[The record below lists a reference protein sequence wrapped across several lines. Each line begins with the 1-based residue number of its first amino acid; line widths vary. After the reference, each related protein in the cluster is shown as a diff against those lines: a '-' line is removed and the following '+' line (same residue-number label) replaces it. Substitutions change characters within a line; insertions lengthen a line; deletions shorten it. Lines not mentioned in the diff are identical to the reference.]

1 MDIIAA
7 LHYIQENIGQ
17 FGGDASN
24 VTLVGHGSGANCVH
38 LLSLSPMAIN
48 LFHRIALMSGSAM
61 NYNAVAAN
69 SEMYARHLTRAMHC
83 SGGPANTATSP
94 NGKQGR
100 MANVATQTQMT
111 SSPNEILDCLRQKSV
126 DELLRVELKGKREAP
141 FSYWLFYWLSDTLRN
156 SPLIAFCSFL
166 LYPLSTIYSPL
177 STLHFL
183 SSLSLTV
190 PQHLCAFG
198 PVQDNIV
205 ITLDPSVLVD
215 SFNLVISSIPG
226 LNTGSENSL
235 LHHMLVNPMF
245 AFVDQSTFYAS
256 DSNAPGSSGDKNA
269 GNHTDASYN
278 SLAANLAGL
287 QHLQAYDT
295 LFGFTRVESPFIFS
309 AYEEKFGIDVSRR
322 DRILRTLVRNL
333 FDYHQQVILLTLIN
347 EYTDWSKPIEHPLN
361 LLDSLIDI
369 LSDALVVSP
378 LIKAADFNVKLT
390 QLSALLS
397 GNSRRHHH
405 QTFASAFVNDSY
417 SSAGYLNQ
425 ITSQLLNG
433 LLNSGLSQPSGAH
446 SRTRNF
452 FYVFNY
458 QSENSGYPQ
467 RIGCQS
473 GEELPY
479 LFGAPLAELYYPAS
493 NEKSPGQSGQK
504 RFSYFHLNYTKAELS
519 LSEAVITYWS
529 NFVKFG

>member
-1 MDIIAA
+1 M
-7 LHYIQENIGQ
+7 L
-17 FGGDASN
+17 
-24 VTLVGHGSGANCVH
+24 
-38 LLSLSPMAIN
+38 
-48 LFHRIALMSGSAM
+48 
-61 NYNAVAAN
+61 
-69 SEMYARHLTRAMHC
+69 
-83 SGGPANTATSP
+83 
-94 NGKQGR
+94 
-100 MANVATQTQMT
+100 
-111 SSPNEILDCLRQKSV
+111 
-126 DELLRVELKGKREAP
+126 
-141 FSYWLFYWLSDTLRN
+141 
-156 SPLIAFCSFL
+156 
-166 LYPLSTIYSPL
+166 
-177 STLHFL
+177 
-183 SSLSLTV
+183 
-190 PQHLCAFG
+190 
-198 PVQDNIV
+198 
-205 ITLDPSVLVD
+205 
-215 SFNLVISSIPG
+215 SSIPG
-226 LNTGSENSL
+226 LATGSENSL
-235 LHHMLVNPMF
+235 LHHMLVNPLY

-256 DSNAPGSSGDKNA
+256 DSNAPGLPGDKSA
-269 GNHTDASYN
+269 ANHTGDAGYN
-278 SLAANLAGL
+278 ALAANLAGL

-309 AYEEKFGIDVSRR
+309 AYEEKFGIDVARR

-347 EYTDWSKPIEHPLN
+347 EYTDWSKPVEHPLN

-417 SSAGYLNQ
+417 SSSAGYLNQ

-433 LLNSGLSQPSGAH
+433 LFNSGLNQPAGSH

-479 LFGAPLAELYYPAS
+479 LFGAPLAELYYPNG
-493 NEKSPGQSGQK
+493 NEKSSLNGPAGQK
-504 RFSYFHLNYTKAELS
+504 RFSYFHLNYTKAELA